1 MHVTPASPLCF
12 AGRQRVARLATLLC
26 LVVLVAQASPGYAG
40 ERLTATGGISDLD
53 GAGGGGIVP
62 WALITGNGSVDEVG
76 GNAHATR
83 VVLSHFQLNSV
94 GVAVGFHD
102 RLEVSLARL
111 TFGLGSTVPGKT
123 IREDVAGI
131 KLKLAGDAVFEP
143 DHVMPQVA
151 LGAEFKHNLDAAP
164 IPNAL
169 GARRD
174 ADTDYYLAA
183 TKVMFA
189 AVLGRNLIWN
199 LTLRETRANQ
209 LGLLGFGGDLN
220 DSYKLEPE
228 ASVGIFLRDDLITGV
243 EYKRKPSN
251 LSAFREDDFYDA
263 FLVWQPV
270 KELAVNLAW
279 ARLQTVADKRN
290 ENGLYLGLQYNR

>member
-1 MHVTPASPLCF
+1 MMLSHTKPSL
-12 AGRQRVARLATLLC
+12 
-26 LVVLVAQASPGYAG
+26 SPGARPVMALLSAAMMALALSQPVFALAG

-62 WALITGNGSVDEVG
+62 WALITGNGSADEVG

-94 GVAVGFHD
+94 GAAVGIHD
-102 RLEVSLARL
+102 RLEISLARL

-131 KLKLAGDAVFEP
+131 KLKLAGDAVFDP
-143 DHVMPQVA
+143 DRAMPQVA

-174 ADTDYYLAA
+174 ADTDYYVAA
-183 TKVMFA
+183 TKVVFA

-228 ASVGIFLRDDLITGV
+228 ASLGVFLRDDLVAGV
-243 EYKRKPSN
+243 EYKRKPNN
-251 LSAFREDDFYDA
+251 LSAFRENDYYDA
-263 FLVWQPV
+263 FLVWQPE
-270 KELAVNLAW
+270 KDLAVNLAW

-290 ENGLYLGLQYNR
+290 ENGLYVGLQVNR